1 MPLGRYLHRVAAGA
15 DLTSAEAYDAMT
27 LLLAGGASE
36 AVVGAFLVA
45 LHVKR
50 ETAPELAGFARAM
63 REHMVVVDAGP
74 DVIDIVGTGGDGA
87 GTFNISTVA
96 AMVLAG
102 AGGKVAKHGNR
113 AISGRVGSADVLEAL
128 GVSIAMTPEE
138 AAGAVREIGLGFLFA
153 PHLHPAMKN
162 VQGVRRELKMR
173 TVFNL
178 LGPLANPARA
188 QTQVIGAPS
197 VEFAKIM
204 AEALAELGTGH
215 SYVVHGVIDGTGGL
229 DEVSISG
236 PTVVY
241 EVWSGRVKKSVWT
254 PEDFG
259 VSRVPL
265 EALAGG
271 DATDN
276 ARITREILDGT
287 RGPKRDIAIV
297 NAAVGLMAGGLANA
311 PKEAMEKGGGS
322 DRFRKSY
329 GGARSI
335 AKEVRQK
342 SVASVRGRLGYIAVP
357 FSSLSASGPTIRK
370 PGPSF
375 HPLAERRCG

>member
-1 MPLGRYLHRVAAGA
+1 MPLSRHLHRVAAGA
-15 DLTSAEAYDAMT
+15 DLTSAEAYDTMT

-128 GVSIAMTPEE
+128 GVRIAMTPEE

-162 VQGVRRELKMR
+162 VQGVRRELKKR

-188 QTQVIGAPS
+188 QSQVIGAPS
-197 VEFAKIM
+197 EEYAKIM
-204 AEALAELGTGH
+204 AEALAELGTRH

-229 DEVSISG
+229 DEVSVSG

-241 EVWSGRVKKSVWT
+241 EVWSGRVEKSVWT

-265 EALAGG
+265 EAFAGG

-276 ARITREILDGT
+276 ARITQEILGGMK
-287 RGPKRDIAIV
+287 GPKRDIAIV

-311 PKEAMEKGGGS
+311 PKEAMEKAAEAIDSGKAKTVLEALQE
-322 DRFRKSY
+322 RF
-329 GGARSI
+329 
-335 AKEVRQK
+335 AK
-342 SVASVRGRLGYIAVP
+342 
-357 FSSLSASGPTIRK
+357 
-370 PGPSF
+370 
-375 HPLAERRCG
+375 

>member
-1 MPLGRYLHRVAAGA
+1 MIEDPMPLAPFLHRVAAGV
-15 DLTSAEAYDAMT
+15 DLTSDEAHAAMT
-27 LLLAGGASE
+27 LLLEGGRGD

-45 LHVKR
+45 LHVKG
-50 ETAPELAGFARAM
+50 ETATELAGFARAM
-63 REHMVVVDAGP
+63 REHMVVVDAGA

-102 AGGKVAKHGNR
+102 AGAKVAKHGNR
-113 AISGRVGSADVLEAL
+113 AISGKVGSADVLEAL
-128 GVSIAMTPEE
+128 GVRIAMAAEE
-138 AAGAVREIGLGFLFA
+138 AADAVREIGLGFLFA

-197 VEFAKIM
+197 AEFARVM

-215 SYVVHGVIDGTGGL
+215 SYVVHGGGL
-229 DEVSISG
+229 DEVSTAGS
-236 PTVVY
+236 TDVY
-241 EVWSGRVKKSVWT
+241 EVWSGRVEKSVWM

-259 VSRVPL
+259 VPRASL

-271 DATDN
+271 DAADN
-276 ARITREILDGT
+276 ARITREILGGAK
-287 RGPKRDIAIV
+287 GPRRDIAVV
-297 NAAVGLMAGGLANA
+297 NAAVGLLAAGLASTPRDA
-311 PKEAMEKGGGS
+311 MRKASEAIDSGRAVGVLDKLRKKFGKE
-322 DRFRKSY
+322 
-329 GGARSI
+329 
-335 AKEVRQK
+335 
-342 SVASVRGRLGYIAVP
+342 
-357 FSSLSASGPTIRK
+357 
-370 PGPSF
+370 
-375 HPLAERRCG
+375 